1 MATAAKAI
9 QVQIE
14 KETETYRQL
23 QGEVTKNHTAR
34 LRFTQQLSE
43 SEMVKK
49 ELDLLDE
56 EAVVYK
62 LVGPALIRQD
72 LVEAKANVD
81 KRMQFM
87 KKESDRLDNSLKS
100 LESKQINWLYL
111 IQHLTHPCL
120 PVNKKTTKHISIYKQ
135 ICTSSTKM

>member
-9 QVQIE
+9 QVKIE
-14 KETETYRQL
+14 KETENYRQL

-100 LESKQINWLYL
+100 LESKQLQAQQEVSTL
-111 IQHLTHPCL
+111 QQKLQKLTQ
-120 PVNKKTTKHISIYKQ
+120 KQ
-135 ICTSSTKM
+135 

>member
-1 MATAAKAI
+1 MGDLERERGGSMATAAKAI

-14 KETETYRQL
+14 KEKETYRQL

-100 LESKQINWLYL
+100 LESKQLQAQQEVSTL
-111 IQHLTHPCL
+111 QQKLQKLTQ
-120 PVNKKTTKHISIYKQ
+120 KQ
-135 ICTSSTKM
+135 

>member
-14 KETETYRQL
+14 KETENYRQL

-100 LESKQINWLYL
+100 LESKQLQAQQEVSTL
-111 IQHLTHPCL
+111 QQKLQKLTQ
-120 PVNKKTTKHISIYKQ
+120 KQ
-135 ICTSSTKM
+135 

>member
-100 LESKQINWLYL
+100 LESK
-111 IQHLTHPCL
+111 HLQAQQEVSTL
-120 PVNKKTTKHISIYKQ
+120 QQKLQKLTQKQ
-135 ICTSSTKM
+135 

>member
-14 KETETYRQL
+14 KETENYRQL

-87 KKESDRLDNSLKS
+87 KKESDRLDSNLKG
-100 LESKQINWLYL
+100 LENKQQQSQQEIANLQQKL
-111 IQHLTHPCL
+111 QKLTE
-120 PVNKKTTKHISIYKQ
+120 KQ
-135 ICTSSTKM
+135 

>member
-100 LESKQINWLYL
+100 LESKQLQAQQEVSTL
-111 IQHLTHPCL
+111 QQKLQKLTQ
-120 PVNKKTTKHISIYKQ
+120 KQ
-135 ICTSSTKM
+135 